1 MIHGERRKRSTKR
14 RAATA
19 VFTVVLIPVLLGF
32 AALSVDVSFM
42 FDLAQ
47 HTQHTADAGA
57 LAGATALQDYLAAEY
72 YDRAIV
78 VVAQNQHSRGFRSL
92 EDQIIEVGRWNSLDQ
107 VFIPVGDDEAEEA
120 NAVRVT
126 ASRHSVPLYFAR
138 VLGKHTVDITRP
150 AVAAVQFPCG
160 GIWGLEEVTI
170 PGSVVTDSYISDDG
184 EYTEATAGNNGDLC
198 SGGDITVSGSAYID
212 GDAMA
217 GVDSEITVNG
227 GRVEI
232 TGVESTQMLPLDYPD
247 ANVDDAAVLNDNDRI
262 PNTALGLD
270 PFSSGLNL
278 RIGSDDS
285 LTLPAGVDDNPA
297 VFYFESMTF
306 TAGALLNITGPTVI
320 YLAGDFDFTG
330 QGTVNTTR
338 DPKDLMIISAG
349 ESVRMMGEVSFYGSI
364 LAPNAEIELAG
375 TSEYFGA
382 VIGKTVKITGDFEFH
397 VDESSPLLA
406 ELAVSSPVLVQ

>member
-1 MIHGERRKRSTKR
+1 M
-14 RAATA
+14 
-19 VFTVVLIPVLLGF
+19 IPVLLGF

-78 VVAQNQHSRGFRSL
+78 AVAQNQHSRGFQSL

-138 VLGKHTVDITRP
+138 LMGKHTVDITRP
-150 AVAAVQFPCG
+150 AVAAIQFPCG

-184 EYTEATAGNNGDLC
+184 EYTEATAGSNGDLC

-232 TGVESTQMLPLDYPD
+232 TGVESTQMLALDYPD

-285 LTLPAGVDDNPA
+285 LTLPAGIDDNPA

-330 QGTVNTTR
+330 QGTVNTTQ

-397 VDESSPLLA
+397 VDESSPLVA
-406 ELAVSSPVLVQ
+406 GLAVSPPILVQ

>member
-1 MIHGERRKRSTKR
+1 MIHGERQERSTRR
-14 RAATA
+14 RAVTA
-19 VFTVVLIPVLLGF
+19 VFTVVLIPALLGF

-57 LAGATALQDYLAAEY
+57 LAGATALQDYMAAEY

-78 VVAQNQHSRGFRSL
+78 TVAENQYSRGFQSL
-92 EDQIIEVGRWNSLDQ
+92 EDQIVEVGRWNSLDQ
-107 VFIPVGDDEAEEA
+107 VFTPMADDEAEQA

-126 ASRHSVPLYFAR
+126 ASRHGVPLFFAR
-138 VLGKHTVDITRP
+138 VLGKHSVDLSRP
-150 AVAAVQFPCG
+150 AVAAIQFPCG

-170 PGSVVTDSYISDDG
+170 PGSVVTDSYISNDG
-184 EYTEATAGNNGDLC
+184 EYTEDTAGSNGDLC

-232 TGVESTQMLPLDYPD
+232 TGVEGNVIMPSDPPE

-262 PNTALGLD
+262 GNTALGLD

-285 LTLPAGVDDNPA
+285 LTLPAGIDGNPA

-306 TAGALLNITGPTVI
+306 TAGALLNITGSTVI

-330 QGTVNTTR
+330 QGTVNTTL
-338 DPKDLMIISAG
+338 DPKDLMIISVG
-349 ESVRMMGEVSFYGSI
+349 ESVKMTGSVSFYGSI

-397 VDESSPLLA
+397 VDESSPLVA
-406 ELAVSSPVLVQ
+406 GLAVSPPILVQ